1 MSRLRGILVVFLLL
15 GAVLLGGLG
24 LPSAALAD
32 TLRYDFR
39 RQGDA
44 AGWTPLSVPW
54 AVTDDGFGP
63 VKDDPDL
70 PPIVVLD
77 KFSVRSLEV
86 RFELSVPSDPSVMI
100 GVLLDPS
107 NIASSSGSAAVYYI
121 NSGKYDWL
129 IVGRIR
135 KLAGK
140 DAEISEFY
148 HELLEAPAESITVR
162 SRGDHILLFV
172 DDVYVGET
180 SLKVWPN
187 RTPALFSTSLGR
199 DLASFR
205 SVRIR
210 WPMTDEDMRVD
221 NGSLAK
227 TLRKF
232 NRR

>member
-1 MSRLRGILVVFLLL
+1 MSRLHGIVVYLLL
-15 GAVLLGGLG
+15 GALG

-32 TLRYDFR
+32 TLRYDFKR
-39 RQGDA
+39 PADA
-44 AGWTPLSVPW
+44 ADWTPFSVPW

-63 VKDDPDL
+63 IKDDPRV

-77 KFSVRSLEV
+77 RFSTRSLEV
-86 RFELSVPSDPSVMI
+86 RFELSVPSDPSIMA

-107 NIASSSGSAAVYYI
+107 NIDSSAGSVVVYYI
-121 NSGKYDWL
+121 NAGKYDWL
-129 IVGRIR
+129 IVGRMR
-135 KLAGK
+135 KRAGQ

-148 HELLEAPAESITVR
+148 HELVETPAESITVR
-162 SRGDHILLFV
+162 SRGDRILLFV
-172 DDVYVGET
+172 DDAYVGET

-199 DLASFR
+199 DLAAFR

-221 NGSLAK
+221 NGGLAK